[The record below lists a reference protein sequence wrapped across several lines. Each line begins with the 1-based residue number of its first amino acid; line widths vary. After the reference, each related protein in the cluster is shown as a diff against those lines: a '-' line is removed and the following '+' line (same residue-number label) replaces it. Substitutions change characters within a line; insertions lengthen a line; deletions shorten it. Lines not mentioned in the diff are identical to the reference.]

1 MATKI
6 VILTIIFF
14 TISTD
19 SFSAQNFIGRY
30 GNWEAFTEKEGRQLV
45 CSIGS
50 EPIKKEGNYKYRGQ
64 TYILVTH
71 RPSEKS
77 ANVLSVVAGYNFK
90 KDSEGILIMGKKK
103 TKLFT
108 DGSHAF
114 AHNSKTDNLLVKAM
128 IKGSTMVFK
137 GISSRGTKTTD
148 TYSLTGFT
156 AAYKSINA
164 ACK

>member
-1 MATKI
+1 MTSKSL
-6 VILTIIFF
+6 ILTIIFF
-14 TISTD
+14 SISND
-19 SFSAQNFIGRY
+19 AFSAQTFIVRH
-30 GNWEAFTEKEGRQLV
+30 GNWEAFTEKQGSHLV
-45 CSIGS
+45 CSIGA

-77 ANVLSVVAGYNFK
+77 SNVVSVVAGYNFK
-90 KDSEGILIMGKKK
+90 KGSEATLIMGKKK

-114 AHNSKTDNLLVKAM
+114 AHNSKTDNLLVKSM

-137 GISSRGTKTTD
+137 GVSSRGTKTTD

-156 AAYKSINA
+156 AAYKSMNA